1 MYQPV
6 KGEVKEGKL
15 VDESLLKKTQP
26 NGIVRPD
33 DNTVHVVYGGR
44 VSKMRN
50 IVDNYM
56 YEQKNS

>member
-1 MYQPV
+1 MRV
-6 KGEVKEGKL
+6 EVKNGEL
-15 VDESLLKKTQP
+15 VKEAYLKKTNP

-33 DNTVHVVYGGR
+33 ANTVHVVYGGR

-56 YEQKNS
+56 YEQKA